1 MENNEYRSLASDYE
15 LLVERN
21 KNLEAQMLLL
31 LDELEEGGLEGHE
44 NSLSEHHRMHSKE
57 QNTTESSHEQSPP
70 LPQQEDSA
78 YFGHSSPSQQ
88 IKIVNA
94 FDSSNEH
101 EDIIQENRLLREE
114 NARVQETI
122 DISVRE
128 AITKLEQKFMAY
140 VKALE
145 EKLDALITVNRQATA
160 QMARDDSS
168 KSSL

>member
-1 MENNEYRSLASDYE
+1 
-15 LLVERN
+15 
-21 KNLEAQMLLL
+21 
-31 LDELEEGGLEGHE
+31 
-44 NSLSEHHRMHSKE
+44 MHSKE

-70 LPQQEDSA
+70 PQQEDSA

-94 FDSSNEH
+94 FDSSDKH
-101 EDIIQENRLLREE
+101 EDLMEENRRLRDE
-114 NARVQETI
+114 NVRVQELI

-145 EKLDALITVNRQATA
+145 EKLDALISVNRQATA